1 MTPNSDPDSVPA
13 ALVRPEDLME
23 ELGIKKDAYYA
34 DLKYLNIQPIKDSEG
49 KVWLTFE
56 DAERIRHLRSHVEQK
71 GKRNGFE
78 ENSIVKA
85 DDNNLANS
93 PNSIHVESREAIET
107 TSFDRVLNN
116 AYDLKA
122 RELAASDLA
131 VRAIADRITE
141 DDLPQHLKET
151 LEAVRES
158 VAPKWTPDSL
168 ADQILAYHR
177 HKQGGK

>member
-1 MTPNSDPDSVPA
+1 
-13 ALVRPEDLME
+13 ME

-34 DLKYLNIQPIKDSEG
+34 DLKYLNIQPNKDSEG
-49 KVWLTFE
+49 KVWLTSE
-56 DAERIRHLRSHVEQK
+56 EAERIRHLRSHVEQK

-78 ENSIVKA
+78 ENSIVLQ
-85 DDNNLANS
+85 DNNNLATSAN
-93 PNSIHVESREAIET
+93 NIYVDSREAIEDNQ
-107 TSFDRVLNN
+107 FDRVLNN

-141 DDLPQHLKET
+141 DDLPQHLKEK

-168 ADQILAYHR
+168 ADKILAYHR
-177 HKQGGK
+177 SKQNNN

>member
-1 MTPNSDPDSVPA
+1 MTTPDSTEKRTI
-13 ALVRPEDLME
+13 RPEDLMG
-23 ELGIKKDAYYA
+23 ELGIKKSKYYEV
-34 DLKYLNIQPIKDSEG
+34 LNALDIKAFKDSTG
-49 KVWLTFE
+49 KSYLIEEQVEEITAYLSGNTQ
-56 DAERIRHLRSHVEQK
+56 RSE
-71 GKRNGFE
+71 NE
-78 ENSIVKA
+78 ELNNSSLVKA